1 MIINEKVTVGMVN
14 DSPKYV
20 LWHGRNHT
28 VTQIGL
34 HHLYRQ
40 GKTLYHIFSVVADTL
55 FMRLKFDTD
64 NLSWRLEEISD
75 SLSA

>member
-1 MIINEKVTVGMVN
+1 MNINEKVTVGMVN
-14 DSPKYV
+14 DVPKYV
-20 LWHGRNHT
+20 LWKGRNHT
-28 VTQIGL
+28 VTKVGL

-64 NLSWRLEEISD
+64 TLHWTLEESESGI
-75 SLSA
+75 